1 VLTQRVLV
9 VLSIAG
15 MLGCS
20 VNLFAFYLLASGRY
34 RSNALISLVT
44 AICTL
49 VASVVALPYFGWPA
63 AGWSARV
70 GTVAQ
75 VFVTVILL
83 RQSFSLADLW
93 SRVARFVWLP
103 LGTGIVTALAVRYR
117 VDGEPLTLTPLWWY
131 VVGSYALAA
140 GVILVIVVTVSRIG
154 PYDATCWRDMCVIA
168 SRLLPAKVL

>member
-1 VLTQRVLV
+1 MQRELICI
-9 VLSIAG
+9 LS
-15 MLGCS
+15 
-20 VNLFAFYLLASGRY
+20 SGQRPIP
-34 RSNALISLVT
+34 LQ
-44 AICTL
+44 CTDL
-49 VASVVALPYFGWPA
+49 SCDGHK
-63 AGWSARV
+63 
-70 GTVAQ
+70 

-103 LGTGIVTALAVRYR
+103 LGTGIVTALAVRYL